1 MRVMRMA
8 ERMDA
13 ATDGAIDFPT
23 QQIDSIQA
31 RLAALEAQQ
40 NWLHL
45 EQLRAEVAGLHQT
58 VTWMIEYLAERDGAA
73 VESVD
78 VSHRHNCGARGWGR
92 RCALFSSL
100 NVESKLTV
108 N

>member
-1 MRVMRMA
+1 MSDDDQP
-8 ERMDA
+8 ERPEA
-13 ATDGAIDFPT
+13 APAIPMNFGNR
-23 QQIDSIQA
+23 IDSLELRTA
-31 RLAALEAQQ
+31 TLEAQQ